1 MTAVTEGYVGPRS
14 GRCSHRIHVLYPV
27 RIRSEIVLIGCARI
41 AAALA
46 GSMVVAGSK
55 ISLRFP
61 ALLGGGVPKS
71 ALFMGTDYPQCAVF
85 NEGSSLPAG
94 PALLLVEML

>member
-1 MTAVTEGYVGPRS
+1 MRASIPHS
-14 GRCSHRIHVLYPV
+14 DIL
-27 RIRSEIVLIGCARI
+27 LIDWLCARI
-41 AAALA
+41 AAAFA

-71 ALFMGTDYPQCAVF
+71 ALFMGIDYPQCAVF
-85 NEGSSLPAG
+85 SEGSSLPLGRLYWPSRWYNAR
-94 PALLLVEML
+94 M